1 MANKKIASTIPIYA
15 AGIVWL
21 LWSMALPLYAP
32 LHFIGA
38 AAASLA
44 VYVLGR
50 CLIWKDYVVTYPD
63 ADGKGKEAD
72 KTAQPKQEAAKKQE
86 PAVSPEVAAL
96 RAERD
101 RAVGEMKRLNASIA
115 DPKISAQ
122 IDHLEEV
129 TGKILDYVAEHP
141 EKQSQIRKFLDYYLP
156 TTLKLL
162 NAYDRM
168 DSAGISGANIDGTK
182 GKVEKMMDTI
192 VTAFDRQLDA
202 LFGDEALDIA
212 TDITVLER
220 MLSGEGLTGSDFQ
233 AGAQ

>member
-168 DSAGISGANIDGTK
+168 DSAG
-182 GKVEKMMDTI
+182 KVEKMMDTI